1 MAASERDSVIS
12 TTSSG
17 SVERVEF
24 ELRNDSLDGDGA
36 NRYTV
41 DYASTE
47 ALLKEQMKTTDKNRR
62 KIKRLK
68 TNLCLLI
75 VFLVNIQAWVLNLNK
90 IYVKGDLP
98 AGCSGVLWVPSLGT
112 LEDEDV
118 TW

>member
-1 MAASERDSVIS
+1 MAASQRDSVIS

-47 ALLKEQMKTTDKNRR
+47 ALLKEQMKTTDKNIILG
-62 KIKRLK
+62 KVM
-68 TNLCLLI
+68 ND
-75 VFLVNIQAWVLNLNK
+75 LNK
-90 IYVKGDLP
+90 YTDLHQQFFGNYQYGVCRLFFFFNLSILMFDVLADEP
-98 AGCSGVLWVPSLGT
+98 SG
-112 LEDEDV
+112 
-118 TW
+118 

>member
-1 MAASERDSVIS
+1 MAASKRDSVIS

-17 SVERVEF
+17 SVEM
-24 ELRNDSLDGDGA
+24 LRNDSVCDGDGDGT

-75 VFLVNIQAWVLNLNK
+75 VFLVNIQA
-90 IYVKGDLP
+90 
-98 AGCSGVLWVPSLGT
+98 
-112 LEDEDV
+112 
-118 TW
+118 

>member
-1 MAASERDSVIS
+1 MAASKRDSVIS

-17 SVERVEF
+17 SVERIEF
-24 ELRNDSLDGDGA
+24 LLRNDDSVCDVDGDGT

-75 VFLVNIQAWVLNLNK
+75 VFLVNVQAFSLNFKL
-90 IYVKGDLP
+90 
-98 AGCSGVLWVPSLGT
+98 
-112 LEDEDV
+112 
-118 TW
+118 

>member
-1 MAASERDSVIS
+1 MAASKRDSVIS

-17 SVERVEF
+17 SVERIEF
-24 ELRNDSLDGDGA
+24 LLRNDSVCDVDGDGT

-75 VFLVNIQAWVLNLNK
+75 VFLVNVQAFSLNFK
-90 IYVKGDLP
+90 F
-98 AGCSGVLWVPSLGT
+98 
-112 LEDEDV
+112 
-118 TW
+118 